1 MLAQY
6 IGLSF
11 QNNIKDTD
19 MNTKSIITNNNY
31 IIKIDFKDDYINNS
45 IDLNVEIYEEND
57 YFMINKICSKTY
69 DTIKDFRQ
77 EFKIIPTDKEN
88 GYNLDVNTIF
98 GYSCIELSTLP
109 PKLYKGE
116 LLNDIKTKFDNK
128 LSFRSVVD
136 IYIVENS
143 SIEERYVVYIF
154 NEYKEYI
161 TKINYTNIYD
171 LIKDWRLL

>member
-1 MLAQY
+1 MNQLDINSNILEIKENRRRINNLAKRIVRLENY
-6 IGLSF
+6 LRIR
-11 QNNIKDTD
+11 DTND
-19 MNTKSIITNNNY
+19 YSII
-31 IIKIDFKDDYINNS
+31 D
-45 IDLNVEIYEEND
+45 EEND

-69 DTIKDFRQ
+69 NTIKDFRQ
-77 EFKIIPTDKEN
+77 EFKIIPTNKEN
-88 GYNLDVNTIF
+88 GYNLDVNTLF
-98 GYSCIELSTLP
+98 GCSCIELSTL

-128 LSFRSVVD
+128 LSFKTGSVMN

-143 SIEERYVVYIF
+143 SIKERYVVYIF

-171 LIKDWRLL
+171 LMKDWRLL